1 LYTYIHATCCTFL
14 YGVNKAILKTRIC
27 AYWSNVQQ
35 EDDDQSVEPTES
47 ETYKFFNPERHVNQR
62 QIDILPGHLPD
73 DIYFR
78 HLRSFNP
85 KQQQIYKH
93 VIKWIKTKSE
103 QLNLFYLQCSR
114 AFFYKVSLFLFLLL
128 TTPVIF
134 NVLLFSGLVH
144 GGSVLT
150 IKDRPSITL
159 RLFGGGKCE
168 S

>member
-1 LYTYIHATCCTFL
+1 MCTTNIIWH
-14 YGVNKAILKTRIC
+14 GDKASK
-27 AYWSNVQQ
+27 
-35 EDDDQSVEPTES
+35 EEPTES

-62 QIDILPGHLPD
+62 QIDIAADIGLTPSMDRMETDILPGHLPN
-73 DIYFR
+73 DIYLR
-78 HLRSFNP
+78 HLRSLNP

-93 VIKWIKTKSE
+93 FIKWIKTKSE